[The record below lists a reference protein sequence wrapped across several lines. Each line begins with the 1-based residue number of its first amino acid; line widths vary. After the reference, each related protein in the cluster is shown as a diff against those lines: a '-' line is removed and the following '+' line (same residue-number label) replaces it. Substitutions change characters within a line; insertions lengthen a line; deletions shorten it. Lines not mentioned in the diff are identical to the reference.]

1 MPPIL
6 TPTLTSI
13 LVASGLCAAAS
24 VFFLARRCALSPRE
38 AFWNGA
44 EVAFTVFAGALATR
58 LFIWSLL
65 SLQPFGTTGTAF
77 IEWAFLFW
85 PGLIDTINIAAT
97 GRRLFDPSDIVI
109 WATVFGGLAG
119 FWDGFRRIH
128 DWRRLGG
135 STFVLDVTWGGAATS
150 IGVASHFLNLGWG
163 KPIDSQRL
171 GAHRY
176 DAGVCTNRRYAI
188 ALGNVCGNL
197 RGRGEGP
204 LFRHESIH
212 VLQNRIFGP
221 FYLFSYLFWMAA
233 LLVPALGWGLAVGRP
248 GEVIYAWCYANN
260 PWEEWAY
267 RHGGGRPDHLVW
279 PIRRLVVVAVFVSV
293 LAAFVL
299 TRIVKEAEVVG
310 VSST

>member
-1 MPPIL
+1 VPPIL
-6 TPTLTSI
+6 NPTLTAI
-13 LVASGLCAAAS
+13 LVASSLCAAAF
-24 VFFLARRCALSPRE
+24 VFLRVRACRISDQQAGWNAVEVSATVLVGALS
-38 AFWNGA
+38 A
-44 EVAFTVFAGALATR
+44 R

-65 SLQPFGTTGTAF
+65 SLQPFGTTGAAF

-85 PGLIDTINIAAT
+85 PGLIDTASLAT
-97 GRRLFDPSDIVI
+97 TESRFFKPVDLVA

-119 FWDGFRRIH
+119 FWDGFHRIH
-128 DWRRLGG
+128 NWRRFGG
-135 STFVLDVTWGGAATS
+135 LSFLLDVTWGGAATS
-150 IGVASHFLNLGWG
+150 IGVVSHFLNLSWG
-163 KPIDSQRL
+163 KPIDSLRL

-176 DAGVCTNRRYAI
+176 DAGVCTNRQYAI

-197 RGRGEGP
+197 QGRGDGP

-233 LLVPALGWGLAVGRP
+233 LLVPALVWGLVFGRP

-267 RHGGGRPDHLVW
+267 RYGGSRSDHLIW
-279 PIRRLVVVAVFVSV
+279 PIRRIIVVSV
-293 LAAFVL
+293 FIAILAALVL
-299 TRIVKEAEVVG
+299 AQIVKESTVVG
-310 VSST
+310 ASSG